1 MTAPATPVSRR
12 AALAVLLALG
22 TLAPAAALAQQPPR
36 APRVGVIGERST
48 SDPFLAAFRRGMSKL
63 GYVDGRNITI
73 EYRYAQGA
81 LDQVPRL
88 AKELI
93 DLKVDVLVVGG
104 TVSTQSVMKVSRSV
118 PIVFAT
124 VGDPVGSGIVASLT
138 RTGGNVTGLA
148 SSSFELSGKQL
159 ELLRTAV
166 PKLSRVTVLYNP
178 INPGA
183 KAGIDATKTA
193 AGTLGIEL
201 QLLEVRRP
209 EGLAG
214 AFSTMNTWRPGGL
227 LVFADAVFGN
237 QLPRVAKLAADQRLP
252 AMYLRSEFAE
262 AGGLLAYG
270 PSFTDNYRRAAA
282 YVDKI
287 LKGAKPADLPVEQ
300 PTKFDLAV
308 NLRTA
313 KALGLTLP
321 QELLG
326 RADQV
331 IQ

>member
-1 MTAPATPVSRR
+1 MTGPATPVSRR
-12 AALAVLLALG
+12 AALAVLLAVG
-22 TLAPAAALAQQPPR
+22 TRAPAAAFAQQPPR
-36 APRVGVIGERST
+36 APRIGVIGERSP
-48 SDPFLAAFRRGMSKL
+48 SDPFLVAFRRGMSKL

-124 VGDPVGSGIVASLT
+124 VGDPVGSGIVASLA
-138 RTGGNVTGLA
+138 RPGGNVTGLA

-178 INPGA
+178 LNSSA
-183 KAGIDATKTA
+183 KAAIDTTKNA
-193 AGTLGIEL
+193 AGALRVEL
-201 QLLEVRRP
+201 QFLEVRQP
-209 EGLAG
+209 ENLSG
-214 AFSTMNTWRPGGL
+214 AFSALAPWRPGGL
-227 LVFADAVFGN
+227 LVFADPVFGS
-237 QLPRVAKLAADQRLP
+237 QLPRLAKLAAVQRLP

-308 NLRTA
+308 NLKTA
-313 KALGLTLP
+313 KTLGLTLP

>member
-22 TLAPAAALAQQPPR
+22 TLAPAAPLAQQPPR
-36 APRVGVIGERST
+36 APRVGVIGERSA
-48 SDPFLAAFRRGMSKL
+48 SDPFLVAFRRGMSKL

-88 AKELI
+88 AAELI

-104 TVSTQSVMKVSRSV
+104 TVSTQSAMKVSRSV
-118 PIVFAT
+118 PIVFTT
-124 VGDPVGSGIVASLT
+124 VGDPAGSGIVASLA
-138 RTGGNVTGLA
+138 RPGGNVTGLA
-148 SSSFELSGKQL
+148 SFTFELSGKQL
-159 ELLRTAV
+159 ELLHAAV

-178 INPGA
+178 LNPAA
-183 KAGIDATKTA
+183 KVGIDTTKNA
-193 AGTLGIEL
+193 AGALGVEL

-209 EGLAG
+209 ENLSGV
-214 AFSTMNTWRPGGL
+214 FSALTPWHSGGL
-227 LVFADAVFGN
+227 LVLADPVFGN
-237 QLPRVAKLAADQRLP
+237 QLPRLAKLAAAQRLP
-252 AMYLRSEFAE
+252 AIYLRSEFAE

-270 PSFTDNYRRAAA
+270 PSIADNYRRAAA

-300 PTKFDLAV
+300 PTRFELAV
-308 NLRTA
+308 NLKTA
-313 KALGLTLP
+313 KAFGLTLP
-321 QELLG
+321 QELVG